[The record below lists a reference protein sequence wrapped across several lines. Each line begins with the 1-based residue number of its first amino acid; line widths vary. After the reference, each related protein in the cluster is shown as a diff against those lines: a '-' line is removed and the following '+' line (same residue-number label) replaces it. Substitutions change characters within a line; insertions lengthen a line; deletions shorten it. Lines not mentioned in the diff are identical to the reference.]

1 MASNTPEKK
10 KRPSHST
17 PKGTL
22 LFAHLVS
29 PDFGTEKYPN
39 PAGSFSVNLVLSA
52 YDSYK
57 LKGILA
63 EEIAE
68 AKEMTKEK
76 FEQLKPAARAKF
88 GKPSFS
94 DVCTP
99 EYDKD
104 DELTG
109 NYRWRFKTG
118 AFVEDKNT
126 GRKRERS
133 VPVFDSMLQK
143 TKLKEEPGN
152 GSVARVSFT
161 ASPYFVDG
169 QGMGGLSLYL
179 NAVQLLKLVK
189 AGERNAEDYGFHEEE
204 DGFTSEPSEELD
216 ESLNPSSASE
226 ATPSEDLDPE
236 DSHDF

>member
-29 PDFGTEKYPN
+29 PDYGTEKYPN

-52 YDSYK
+52 SDSDK

-76 FEQLKPAARAKF
+76 FGQLKPAARAKF

-104 DELTG
+104 DEPTG

-216 ESLNPSSASE
+216 ESLTPSSES
-226 ATPSEDLDPE
+226 TPSEDLDPE